1 MSLPDTARTS
11 ADVSKALPPAGR
23 GHAGRAIT
31 PQPELLEALVEF
43 AAAAGHEINN
53 PLAVILGRVQL
64 LHSREADP
72 ARRQALET
80 IAGQAHRIRDM
91 IGDLMVF
98 ADPPPPQL
106 SRVELVTT
114 LAPLLNHLRQSTPE
128 PVRPGRPVIPPA
140 LLQDDLPANLWV
152 RADPD
157 HLRTAVAELLRNAL
171 HPTVAASRVELR
183 AELVGETAESPQ
195 SAGKSESPSY
205 CRLIVRDDG
214 RGLSAEE
221 SVHLFNPFYSGRQ
234 AGRGLG
240 FGLCKAWRLA
250 TQQGAR
256 LRVISHGSATTCP
269 PPANSPLDA
278 TPFRTEFHLDWP
290 LDTETT

>member
-1 MSLPDTARTS
+1 MSLPDTPSPVDCSQAPPS
-11 ADVSKALPPAGR
+11 AVRA
-23 GHAGRAIT
+23 HAGRALT

-64 LHSREADP
+64 LHSGEMDP
-72 ARRQALET
+72 ARRHALET

-98 ADPPPPQL
+98 ADPPQPQL
-106 SRVELVTT
+106 CRVELADT
-114 LAPLLNHLRQSTPE
+114 LEPLLAHLHQSPAE
-128 PVRPGRPVIPPA
+128 PARPGRPSVPVASLEDDIPTDVW
-140 LLQDDLPANLWV
+140 L

-157 HLRTAVAELLRNAL
+157 QLRTAVAELLRNAM
-171 HPTVAASRVELR
+171 HPSVEASRVELR
-183 AELVGETAESPQ
+183 TELVGPA
-195 SAGKSESPSY
+195 SESIPAKGTPSSPVF

-214 RGLSAEE
+214 RGLTPEE

-256 LRVISHGSATTCP
+256 LRVVSHGTAADSLPSADSPSDCP
-269 PPANSPLDA
+269 
-278 TPFRTEFHLDWP
+278 PFRTEFHLDWP
-290 LDTETT
+290 LDTAAS